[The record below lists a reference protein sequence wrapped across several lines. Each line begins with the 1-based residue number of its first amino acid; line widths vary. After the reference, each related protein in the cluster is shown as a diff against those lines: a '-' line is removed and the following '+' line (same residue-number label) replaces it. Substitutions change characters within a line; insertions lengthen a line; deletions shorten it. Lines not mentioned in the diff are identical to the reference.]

1 MRVFLIVKWTSK
13 SKLFSRSNEKSR
25 PSIKIENDGKVE
37 AYYSPCITDS
47 ESQRGMAKNEAL
59 LTRNQDVCSQVR
71 QLVSGQR

>member
-25 PSIKIENDGKVE
+25 PSIKIENAGKVE

-47 ESQRGMAKNEAL
+47 ESQIGMA
-59 LTRNQDVCSQVR
+59 
-71 QLVSGQR
+71 

>member
-47 ESQRGMAKNEAL
+47 ESQRGMA
-59 LTRNQDVCSQVR
+59 
-71 QLVSGQR
+71 